1 MERLKVYKVK
11 RGYSNFLVVFGSI
24 FLIIGLWLIIKSVIQ
39 KTNLEWNS
47 ITFSLQGIIFII
59 MGYMNLRSEKY
70 FIEWDDTQVKYLL
83 PNTNRIERINFS
95 EIMKRKN
102 RFIWNPFR
110 PWRIRKDYKHRKFTI
125 RTHKIL
131 KTQIQRDTGDYWKR
145 KPNTSMKKILVP
157 TMPSIHSRFRLY
169 CVL

>member
-11 RGYSNFLVVFGSI
+11 RGYLNFLVVFGSI

-102 RFIWNPFR
+102 RFI
-110 PWRIRKDYKHRKFTI
+110 
-125 RTHKIL
+125 
-131 KTQIQRDTGDYWKR
+131 
-145 KPNTSMKKILVP
+145 
-157 TMPSIHSRFRLY
+157 
-169 CVL
+169 